1 MKGRDQTLSNHRSY
15 DKLQNPERYPGST
28 AMAEKVGNNPAQDG
42 SDAEIAEEMI
52 PELLDEIDLDLDL
65 DLGELVID
73 EQR

>member
-1 MKGRDQTLSNHRSY
+1 
-15 DKLQNPERYPGST
+15 
-28 AMAEKVGNNPAQDG
+28 MAEKVGNNPAQDG

-65 DLGELVID
+65 DLGDLVID

>member
-1 MKGRDQTLSNHRSY
+1 
-15 DKLQNPERYPGST
+15 
-28 AMAEKVGNNPAQDG
+28 MAEKDGNNPTQDG

-65 DLGELVID
+65 DLGDLVID